1 MAVLNPEKGIQ
12 KEAFENYYTLR
23 SYRKVAEKM
32 DLPVSTVREWCSRYK
47 WVEQALLRDADNVR
61 VDTENKGEVINPVMI
76 RYRQVID
83 TIMERVADKI
93 ESGELEVKTVEDL
106 ERLVKLDLLL
116 MGEATNRVEKVS
128 VIELP
133 EEIRT
138 LLDAKIES
146 LKQKNS

>member
-1 MAVLNPEKGIQ
+1 MAVLNPEKEIQ

-23 SYRKVAEKM
+23 SYRKVAEKLA
-32 DLPVSTVREWCSRYK
+32 LPVSTVKEWCRRYK
-47 WVEQALLRDADNVR
+47 WVERALFRDADNVR
-61 VDTENKGEVINPVMI
+61 VDTENKGEVTSPIMI

-83 TIMERVADKI
+83 MIMERVADKI
-93 ESGELEVKTVEDL
+93 ESGELEIKTVEDL
-106 ERLVKLDLLL
+106 ERVVKLDLLL

-133 EEIRT
+133 EEIRN